1 MWRRSSSSGST
12 PSRIMPPSRAS
23 APGSSTSVCSMT
35 VRSAGTSSSDATRL
49 VTRGACSVSSTIRTR
64 GTAPSDCFSPTRSRG
79 PATPSAARA
88 TSRSRSC
95 TDLSASRSFARS
107 TPRKASS
114 STASSRSRIASS
126 ATSGRTSHERRR
138 RPPIGV
144 IVWSISS
151 SSDPMRPPS
160 LPSRISR
167 CFSVTG
173 SISRCPACWRKLME
187 RTCARSAF
195 WLLRRYATSAPA
207 AAIAA
212 SWPSRPKPSRP
223 RVLNCSTRARRA
235 PSRSNCQGSTRV
247 RGTPMRVASGKADRS
262 APSATT
268 SSRGRSTRSSSS
280 SACQRPGPV
289 YSVVLNSPVVRSIS
303 ATPSWSSRSG
313 VMLMRKA
320 GSRASR

>member
-1 MWRRSSSSGST
+1 M
-12 PSRIMPPSRAS
+12 
-23 APGSSTSVCSMT
+23 
-35 VRSAGTSSSDATRL
+35 
-49 VTRGACSVSSTIRTR
+49 RTR
-64 GTAPSDCFSPTRSRG
+64 GTAASDCFKPTRSRG

-88 TSRSRSC
+88 TSRSRSW
-95 TDLSASRSFARS
+95 TDFSASRSLARS
-107 TPRKASS
+107 TPRNASS
-114 STASSRSRIASS
+114 STASSRSRMASS

-151 SSDPMRPPS
+151 SSEPRRPPS

-173 SISRCPACWRKLME
+173 SMSRCAACWRKLMD

-195 WLLRRYATSAPA
+195 WLFRRYATSAPA
-207 AAIAA
+207 AAMAA
-212 SWPSRPKPSRP
+212 SWPSRPKPSSP
-223 RVLNCSTRARRA
+223 RVWNCSTSARRA
-235 PSRSNCQGSTRV
+235 PSRSNCHGSTRV
-247 RGTPMRVASGKADRS
+247 SGTPRRVDSGNAARS

-280 SACQRPGPV
+280 SACQRPAPE
-289 YSVVLNSPVVRSIS
+289 YSVVLNSPVVRSIR
-303 ATPSWSSRSG
+303 ATPSWSPRSG
-313 VMLMRKA
+313 VMLIRNA